1 MKALRWHGAKDLRF
15 EDVPEPVP
23 GAGEV
28 KVKIVY
34 AGICGTDLREY
45 AVGPYMLPPDTRSIT
60 LGHEFSGVVTET
72 GEGVTAFRPGDRVTG
87 LGYRYC
93 GECYCCK
100 RMQYNIC
107 YNQGFTGLTVDG
119 CMAEYLVTPDYSCF
133 KLPDTVSD
141 EAGSLVEPLSVAVHA
156 VKRGN
161 VQAGDTVAVIGDG
174 TIGLCLV
181 MAARA
186 AGAAAVYVVS
196 KHEKRAAKAV
206 EMGATSVISNTAD
219 PVAAIR
225 ERTSGIGADVS
236 FESVGNNQAAQLAV
250 DAIRHDG
257 TTVIVGLFEKAGQF
271 NFGEVPLGE
280 KNIKGS
286 SIYVREAEA
295 VIAMLEDGRLKP
307 EGLISSIVPFDEKAG
322 AAFGQ
327 LLTDKENNLKI
338 LFRVS

>member
-1 MKALRWHGAKDLRF
+1 MKALRWYGARDLRF

-23 GAGEV
+23 GPGEV
-28 KVKIVY
+28 KVRIIY

-45 AVGPYMLPPDTRSIT
+45 AVGPYMLPPDTESIT
-60 LGHEFSGVVTET
+60 LGHEFSGVVVEI
-72 GEGVTAFRPGDRVTG
+72 GQGVTAFKPGDRVTG

-93 GECYCCK
+93 GECECCK

-133 KLPDTVSD
+133 KVPDAVGD
-141 EAGSLVEPLSVAVHA
+141 ETAALVEPLSVAVHA

-161 VQAGDTVAVIGDG
+161 VQAGDSVAIIGDG
-174 TIGLCLV
+174 TIGLCLL
-181 MAARA
+181 MASRA
-186 AGAAAVYVVS
+186 TGASSVHLVS
-196 KHEKRAAKAV
+196 KHEKRAAKAMS
-206 EMGATSVISNTAD
+206 MGATSVISNADNPVTAL
-219 PVAAIR
+219 R
-225 ERTSGIGADVS
+225 ERTGGIGADVS

-257 TTVIVGLFEKAGQF
+257 TTVIVGLFEKTGQF

-280 KNIKGS
+280 KNIRGS

-295 VIAMLEDGRLKP
+295 VLAMLEDGRLRP
-307 EGLISSIVPFDEKAG
+307 EGLISSVVPFDANAG
-322 AAFGQ
+322 AAFEQ
-327 LLTDKENNLKI
+327 LLKDKENNLKI